1 MWMRIHQW
9 FMRQEQRH
17 AHFSTRYV
25 LLAWC
30 ACIGQPL
37 YYVMWSYLLPQAYE
51 NLALRLLG
59 VLFCLPALL
68 ARGALKGPWLAPY
81 LFGTATFVLP
91 FQFGFL
97 YLMNHGSAVWSESL
111 MVAVIVLFHFELS
124 WAVGSYAIG
133 MLSAV
138 LAFSFVGDA
147 AFLLSPTVLEQVP
160 IHAFTIFV
168 VSIVRISRRLL
179 VQEKLAGVAQG
190 LAAVAHELRTPLASV
205 DANARGMHRQLVRG
219 QHNAKAS
226 GDAIAR
232 IQFEVRHMNHMIDL
246 FLLSASAV
254 NTRLAPTEILS
265 MRDAIESVLARY
277 PFASQAQRDKVRV
290 DVRHDFRFAGQQQLC
305 VVVLLNLLRNALKAV
320 QRAGKGHIR
329 IRVDGDRAR
338 PRLLFID
345 SGCGIGPAQLP
356 HIFKRFYSYPP
367 GASSGIGLALCKDI
381 IEAWLATIR
390 CVSHESSGTIFILE
404 FPAPACV
411 PFPTNRAH

>member
-1 MWMRIHQW
+1 MWMRIHEWLMQ
-9 FMRQEQRH
+9 QEQRH
-17 AHFSTRYV
+17 THFSTRYV

-37 YYVMWSYLLPQAYE
+37 YYLMWTYLLPQAYDS
-51 NLALRLLG
+51 LALRLLG
-59 VLFCLPALL
+59 VLVCLPALL
-68 ARGALKGPWLAPY
+68 ARALLKGRWLTPY
-81 LFGTATFVLP
+81 LFGAATFVLP
-91 FQFGFL
+91 FQFCFL

-111 MVAVIVLFHFELS
+111 LVAVIVLFHFEMG
-124 WAVGSYAIG
+124 WAVCSYAIG
-133 MLSAV
+133 MLSAA
-138 LAFSFVGDA
+138 LLFALVGDVR
-147 AFLLSPTVLEQVP
+147 FLISPTVLEQVP
-160 IHAFTIFV
+160 IHAFTIIV

-219 QHNAKAS
+219 QANPKAS
-226 GDAIAR
+226 GDAIGR
-232 IQFEVRHMNHMIDL
+232 IQFEVRHMNHLIDL

-254 NTRLAPTEILS
+254 NTRLAPTEMLS
-265 MRDAIESVLARY
+265 MGDAIEAVLARY
-277 PFASQAQRDKVRV
+277 PFPSQAQRDKVRV
-290 DVRHDFRFAGQQQLC
+290 ELRHDFRFAGQQQLC

-320 QRAGKGHIR
+320 HRAGKGQVR
-329 IRVDGDRAR
+329 IRVDGDRDR

-345 SGCGIGPAQLP
+345 SGCGIGPGQLP

-390 CVSHESSGTIFILE
+390 CVSRESAGTIFILE
-404 FPAPACV
+404 FPATACM
-411 PFPTNRAH
+411 PSPSNCAH